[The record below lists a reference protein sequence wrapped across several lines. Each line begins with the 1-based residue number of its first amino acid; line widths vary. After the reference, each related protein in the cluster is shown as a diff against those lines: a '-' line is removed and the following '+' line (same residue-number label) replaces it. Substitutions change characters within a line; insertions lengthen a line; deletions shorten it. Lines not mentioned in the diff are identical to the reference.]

1 MQLKDAVQ
9 NRKSVRHFTLKSPD
23 WRKIIRAIDYARFA
37 PSAGGNFINK
47 FLIISD
53 EKQIKM
59 LAEASQQEF
68 VGAAKY
74 IVLVISDKNTLVRS
88 YDERGEY
95 FTPQQSGAAIQNFLL
110 GLEEQKLATT
120 WVGHFYE
127 DQIKRELKI
136 PEKMKVE
143 GIFPIGIERQAN
155 AKEKK
160 KIDLEN
166 ILYFEKW
173 GNKTMDS

>member
-1 MQLKDAVQ
+1 MQLKDAVKS
-9 NRKSVRHFTLKSPD
+9 RKSIRHYTLKSPD
-23 WRKIIRAIDYARFA
+23 WRKILKAIDYARFA

-68 VGAAKY
+68 VGDAKY
-74 IVLVISDKNTLVRS
+74 VVVVISDKSALVRS

-95 FTPQQSGAAIQNFLL
+95 YTPQQSGAAIQNFLL
-110 GLEEQKLATT
+110 GLEEQKLSTT
-120 WVGHFYE
+120 WVGYFYE

-136 PEKMKVE
+136 PDKMKVE
-143 GIFPIGIERQAN
+143 GIFPIGIERKVN
-155 AKEKK
+155 TKEKK
-160 KIDLEN
+160 RTDLEN

-173 GNKTMDS
+173 GNKNMNS